1 MAAALWDAI
10 AGKDDA
16 ALRRALPQ
24 HQAAKGKNLLGN
36 LLGLAREHLARR
48 VTEKL
53 VGGRFELIAPPIQAA
68 IAKTAADD
76 NRRLFLFTRIDPNR
90 SVPTRTGST
99 SRACRALNFA
109 APPPDPAS
117 LGVSRQTGAVQS
129 SFSERFRLANR

>member
-24 HQAAKGKNLLGN
+24 HQAAKGKD
-36 LLGLAREHLARR
+36 LLGLAREHPARR

-109 APPPDPAS
+109 APPPDPAR
-117 LGVSRQTGAVQS
+117 VCDAEVKVMP
-129 SFSERFRLANR
+129 LAALPSNLRSAR

>member
-24 HQAAKGKNLLGN
+24 HQAAKGKD
-36 LLGLAREHLARR
+36 LLGLAREHPARR

-129 SFSERFRLANR
+129 SFRERFRLANR